1 MVKSDNNN
9 NNSINNVIA
18 RKQAPNDGSKFYRD
32 LNQRASMRL
41 PSETA
46 SMLQRHASERLSH
59 RVMPS
64 HFQYPYGSNVNQHG
78 YQYQPQA
85 NNNNNNN
92 GNNGNNCQ
100 SAYQNYQPF
109 SQQHHQSQLA
119 AAAAAAAAVSLL
131 NLSSA

>member
-1 MVKSDNNN
+1 VVKSDNNN

-92 GNNGNNCQ
+92 GNNCQ

>member
-1 MVKSDNNN
+1 VVKSDNNN

-41 PSETA
+41 PSDTA

-92 GNNGNNCQ
+92 GNNCQ

-131 NLSSA
+131 NLSPA